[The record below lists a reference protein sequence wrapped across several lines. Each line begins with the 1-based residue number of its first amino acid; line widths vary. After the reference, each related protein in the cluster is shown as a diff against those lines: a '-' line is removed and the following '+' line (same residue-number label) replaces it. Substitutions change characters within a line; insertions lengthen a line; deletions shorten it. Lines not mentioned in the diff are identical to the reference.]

1 MNEYWNWFTRLH
13 ARRPSG
19 MGISAILY
27 TEMQAFFELL
37 GIDPDPCD
45 IEVIEML
52 DRVALNIISEQ
63 QEKEQKANQ
72 AKAKK

>member
-13 ARRPSG
+13 ARRLPS
-19 MGISAILY
+19 MGTSPIVYS
-27 TEMQAFFELL
+27 EMESFFRLNAL
-37 GIDPDPCD
+37 DPDPCD

-52 DRVALNIISEQ
+52 DRVALGIISEQ
-63 QEKEQKANQ
+63 QEKEQKASQ